1 MKISQIIVNES
12 DVGTTTSGG
21 IATVSETLG
30 KVNVRGLEPAEKVMK
45 GKAKKKGPY
54 ANSLSEG
61 KKMAEARVDEEDKII
76 APGVGRKL
84 KPGFFKHDPDKAEH
98 EGETLKNSLHT
109 IIRVATALDK
119 QLSTRDN
126 FPEWVSE
133 KIGATK
139 GMMVAVAEYLQSAKE
154 MKRDPDAMDE
164 GAGVIAGGEQYEGQQ
179 WPDTSNSLAK
189 RSAVATNLKGAPTKA
204 GRGSGMTVATRVD
217 PTITPT
223 TVKRKDSDKPIP
235 KFLQKE
241 SQLDELSKDTLRS
254 YVKKQPERIKGQQGL
269 ARTNPNKA
277 ERIVDPKKG
286 DIRKA
291 LNKLKDPKYG
301 NAEPSMGEGAKVD
314 RMVKNIEKSEKKL
327 GHSKKEAENIAWATA
342 NKRGMLDNKNKKK

>member
-21 IATVSETLG
+21 IATVSETVG
-30 KVNVRGLEPAEKVMK
+30 KVNVRGLEPAAKVMS

-76 APGVGRKL
+76 APGMGRKL
-84 KPGFFKHDPDKAEH
+84 KPGFHKIDPDKTER

-164 GAGVIAGGEQYEGQQ
+164 CGGVIAGGEQYESKLDEKAVSKAQQ
-179 WPDTSNSLAK
+179 RFMGMAHAIQKGKKIPGASK
-189 RSAVATNLKGAPTKA
+189 ELKGAAKSMTKKA
-204 GRGSGMTVATRVD
+204 GHDFAATKHKGL
-217 PTITPT
+217 PE
-223 TVKRKDSDKPIP
+223 K
-235 KFLQKE
+235 
-241 SQLDELSKDTLRS
+241 
-254 YVKKQPERIKGQQGL
+254 VKK
-269 ARTNPNKA
+269 
-277 ERIVDPKKG
+277 D
-286 DIRKA
+286 
-291 LNKLKDPKYG
+291 
-301 NAEPSMGEGAKVD
+301 
-314 RMVKNIEKSEKKL
+314 
-327 GHSKKEAENIAWATA
+327 
-342 NKRGMLDNKNKKK
+342 